1 MLNTAGIIV
10 VILLLFFLIYFL
22 RSKSLDTFI
31 VFLEDIVIPSTCYD
45 YLLYN
50 GKNYFLL
57 NSKKILDG
65 ITNPLQF
72 NSKEEATS
80 YLNTL
85 NCPVNIP
92 YVDLVMRKKL
102 DDPTVSYQREC
113 SKKVAPNLFD
123 LDVCSIYGKDYNTST
138 SNTLARIN
146 QIENDKKIYSNYDIE
161 SCMINN
167 AVTDD
172 DSLDDTNFKS
182 QFATYFDRLNSNI
195 DAKYLYISGR

>member
-10 VILLLFFLIYFL
+10 VVILLIFLIYFL

-57 NSKKILDG
+57 NSKKIIDG
-65 ITNPLQF
+65 ITNPIQF
-72 NSKEEATS
+72 NSKEDATS

-92 YVDLVMRKKL
+92 YVDLVMRKKI

-123 LDVCSIYGKDYNTST
+123 LDVCSIYGSDNDTST

-146 QIENDKKIYSNYDIE
+146 KIENDKKIYSNYDIE
-161 SCMINN
+161 TCMINK
-167 AVTDD
+167 AVTEDE
-172 DSLDDTNFKS
+172 SLDDTNFKS
-182 QFATYFDRLNSNI
+182 NFAQYFDRLNSNI
-195 DAKYLYISGR
+195 DAKYLYVSGR

>member
-10 VILLLFFLIYFL
+10 VILLLIFLIYFL

-92 YVDLVMRKKL
+92 YVDLVMRKKI
-102 DDPTVSYQREC
+102 DDPTVSYEREC
-113 SKKVAPNLFD
+113 GKKIAPNLFD
-123 LDVCSIYGKDYNTST
+123 LDVCSMYGKDYNTST

-161 SCMINN
+161 SCMINK
-167 AVTDD
+167 AVTED
-172 DSLDDTNFKS
+172 DSLDDKNFKS

-195 DAKYLYISGR
+195 DAQYLYVSGR

>member
-1 MLNTAGIIV
+1 MLNIAGIIV
-10 VILLLFFLIYFL
+10 VIILLIFLIYFL

-50 GKNYFLL
+50 GKKYFLL

-65 ITNPLQF
+65 ITNPIQF
-72 NSKEEATS
+72 DTRKDATS

-85 NCPVNIP
+85 NCPVDIP
-92 YVDLVMRKKL
+92 YVDLVMRKKT

-123 LDVCSIYGKDYNTST
+123 LDVCSMYGSDYDTST
-138 SNTLARIN
+138 SKTLARIN

-161 SCMINN
+161 SCMINK
-167 AVTDD
+167 AVTEDN
-172 DSLDDTNFKS
+172 SLDDTNFKS
-182 QFATYFDRLNSNI
+182 NFAQYFDRLNSNI
-195 DAKYLYISGR
+195 DEKYLYISGR